1 MIYLLPILLLIAVL
15 IVIIRDY
22 RHLHRI
28 NPTTDILFAT
38 DPDKKQ
44 LDLMVE
50 DAYPIV
56 IMDKIDE
63 NLTLEDLEKKI
74 PNEEIKYTYRSK
86 QGENTI
92 KIKDITKHRD
102 DMLLLKNQSSVEK
115 TDIQPIINTIID
127 GFKRPLTIYP
137 SIETYS
143 HIVGKETRIPLRKNT
158 NDTNLIIV
166 MEGHIRVFLVSPLF
180 QDNMYEE
187 NGVTPIDIWNP
198 DTKKYPKWS
207 DSKIASDTVREK
219 EILYIP
225 PKWWYAIYSP
235 SGSFIIQVQKD
246 NILSQYLK

>member
-1 MIYLLPILLLIAVL
+1 MIYLLPLLLLIAVL

-28 NPTTDILFAT
+28 NPTSDILFAT

-44 LDLMVE
+44 LETMIE

-56 IMDKIDE
+56 IIDKIDE

-74 PNEEIKYTYRSK
+74 PNEEITYSYRTK
-86 QGENTI
+86 EGNNTI
-92 KIKDITKHRD
+92 KMKDITKSKED
-102 DMLLLKNQSSVEK
+102 ILLLKNKSIVQK
-115 TDIQPIINTIID
+115 TGIQPIIDQITD

-137 SIETYS
+137 QTEIYS
-143 HIVGKETRIPLRKNT
+143 HIVSNETRIPLRKNT

-166 MEGHIRVFLVSPLF
+166 MEGYIRVFLVSPLY
-180 QDNMYEE
+180 QDNIYEE
-187 NGVTPIDIWNP
+187 NGITPINIWTP
-198 DTKKYPKWS
+198 DLKKYPKWEK
-207 DSKIASDTVREK
+207 SKIASDTIREK